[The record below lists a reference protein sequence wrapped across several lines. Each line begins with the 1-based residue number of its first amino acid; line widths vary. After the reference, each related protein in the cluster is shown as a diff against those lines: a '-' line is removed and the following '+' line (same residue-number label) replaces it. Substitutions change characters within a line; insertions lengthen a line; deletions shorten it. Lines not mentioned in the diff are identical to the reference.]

1 MILASYSYSSHR
13 ADQSSLKGTFKID
26 FATIVANYTHS
37 GVFFIFT
44 RNLFNREA
52 KNVNF

>member
-37 GVFFIFT
+37 GVFLYLQEIRST
-44 RNLFNREA
+44 EKL
-52 KNVNF
+52 KM